1 MTRIPVIDLFAGPGG
16 LGEGFS
22 AYTDKNGNQVF
33 DIALSIEKDPY
44 AHSTLELRSFFRKF
58 PKGRAPEEY
67 YEYIRKKSLTR
78 SVKQQHKLRSE
89 LFDRYPDEA
98 QQARQEAWHAEL
110 GKSKE
115 LHERIDSRI
124 ETITENPLTTCWGVI
139 GGPPCQAYSV
149 IGRSR
154 NKGKIGYSS
163 ESDERTY
170 LYQQYLRVIARH
182 KPDFFIME
190 NVRGMLS
197 AKLNG
202 KSLFQRI
209 LEDLRYPGKRSVA
222 PRNTA
227 ADLEYQVYPLA
238 TNASAPE
245 KSSDYIISAE
255 NYGIP
260 QARHRVILLGIKK
273 DFSEKKPGLLIP
285 KKQVSVHD
293 VLDDLPRLRSGLSR
307 VKKTNNTFEKW
318 AETLWGILDLDG
330 VNDNKYKEV
339 ADSIN
344 EVLASLY
351 SNELDQGEEFIPYA
365 KTKRNKLRHRELAA
379 WYLDERLAGI
389 CNHSS
394 RSHMALDLYRYLYAS
409 VFAEKNNR
417 SPLLEEF
424 PAELI
429 PAHKNASSGHFND
442 RFRVQVATKPST
454 TVTSHISKDGHY
466 FIHYDPEQCRSLTV
480 REAARLQTFP
490 DNYFFEG
497 SRTQQYIQVGNA
509 VPPLLARQIAEI
521 VHELIQQTL
530 NKL

>member
-1 MTRIPVIDLFAGPGG
+1 MDRIPVIDLFAGPGG

-22 AYTDKNGNQVF
+22 SYKDQTGNKVF

-44 AHSTLELRSFFRKF
+44 AHRTLELRSFFRKL
-58 PKGRAPEEY
+58 PEDKDCDEY
-67 YEYIRKKSLTR
+67 YEYIQNISRTR
-78 SVKQQHKLRSE
+78 SVKQQHKLRCE
-89 LFDRYPDEA
+89 LFDKYPNEA
-98 QQARQEAWHAEL
+98 RRARQEAWHAEL

-115 LHERIDSRI
+115 LHKRIDSRI
-124 ETITENPLTTCWGVI
+124 ETITGNPLTTCWGVI

-202 KSLFQRI
+202 KSLFQKI
-209 LEDLRYPGKRSVA
+209 LEDLRHPGKQSVF
-222 PRNTA
+222 PGSTA
-227 ADLEYQVYPLA
+227 DDLEYQVYPLA
-238 TNASAPE
+238 TKPSDPE
-245 KSSDYIISAE
+245 KSADYIISAE
-255 NYGIP
+255 DYGIP

-273 DFSEKKPGLLIP
+273 DFSEKNPGLLIP
-285 KKQVSVHD
+285 KRPVNVQD

-307 VKKTNNTFEKW
+307 EKKINNNFAKW
-318 AETLWGILDLDG
+318 AETLCGIIDQEWF
-330 VNDNKYKEV
+330 NKEKYKHHS
-339 ADSIN
+339 DSIVKTL
-344 EVLASLY
+344 ESILK
-351 SNELDQGEEFIPYA
+351 NELNQGSEFVPYG
-365 KTKRNKLRHRELAA
+365 KTKRKKFKDYELTK
-379 WYLDERLAGI
+379 WYLDERLQGV

-394 RSHMALDLYRYLYAS
+394 RSHMVSDLYRYLYAS
-409 VFAEKNNR
+409 TFAEKNNR

-429 PAHKNASSGHFND
+429 PAHKNVSSGHFND
-442 RFRVQVATKPST
+442 RFRVQVATKPSA

-521 VHELIQQTL
+521 VHDLIQRTL
-530 NKL
+530 N

>member
-22 AYTDKNGNQVF
+22 SYTDKNGNQVF
-33 DIALSIEKDPY
+33 YIALSIEKDPY

-58 PKGRAPEEY
+58 PKDKAPEEY
-67 YEYIRKKSLTR
+67 YEYIRKKAQTP
-78 SVKQQHKLRSE
+78 SVKQQHKLRCE
-89 LFDRYPDEA
+89 LFDNFPNEA
-98 QQARQEAWHAEL
+98 RQARQEAWHAEL
-110 GKSKE
+110 GKSND
-115 LHERIDSRI
+115 LHDRIDSRI
-124 ETITENPLTTCWGVI
+124 ESITENPLTTCWGVI

-197 AKLNG
+197 TKLNG
-202 KSLFQRI
+202 KSLFQKI
-209 LEDLRYPGKRSVA
+209 LEDLRHPGKHGVS
-222 PRNTA
+222 PCSTA
-227 ADLEYQVYPLA
+227 TDLEYQVYPLA
-238 TNASAPE
+238 TNASVPE
-245 KSSDYIISAE
+245 KPSDYVICSE

-285 KKQVSVHD
+285 KKHVSVQE

-307 VKKTNNTFEKW
+307 VKKINNTFEKW
-318 AETLWGILDLDG
+318 AESLWGIIDLDWII
-330 VNDNKYKEV
+330 DNKHREV
-339 ADSIN
+339 ADSIS

-351 SNELDQGEEFIPYA
+351 RNELDQGKEFIPYE
-365 KTKRNKLRHRELAA
+365 KTKRNKLKHCGLAG
-379 WYLDERLAGI
+379 WYLDERLEGV

-394 RSHMALDLYRYLYAS
+394 RSHMESDLYRYLYAS
-409 VFAEKNNR
+409 AFAEKNNR
-417 SPLLEEF
+417 SPLLAEF
-424 PAELI
+424 PAELV
-429 PAHKNASSGHFND
+429 PAHKNASSGHFDD

-490 DNYFFEG
+490 DNYYFEG

-509 VPPLLARQIAEI
+509 VPPLLAKQIAEI
-521 VHELIQQTL
+521 VHDLILRTSG
-530 NKL
+530 